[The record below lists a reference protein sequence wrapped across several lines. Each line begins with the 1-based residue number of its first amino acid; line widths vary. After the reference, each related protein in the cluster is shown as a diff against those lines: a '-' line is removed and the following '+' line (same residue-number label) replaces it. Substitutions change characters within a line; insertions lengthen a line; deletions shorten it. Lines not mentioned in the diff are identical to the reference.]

1 VVTLAKVID
10 LQVREAATLALRDR
24 KLGLIS
30 KVRILLDIRHVSR
43 RFMGLENIPTAPPH
57 PVTQ

>member
-1 VVTLAKVID
+1 VVIVPKVID

-30 KVRILLDIRHVSR
+30 NVRILLDIRKVSR
-43 RFMGLENIPTAPPH
+43 RFMGLENMPVAPPH
-57 PVTQ
+57 PVAQ